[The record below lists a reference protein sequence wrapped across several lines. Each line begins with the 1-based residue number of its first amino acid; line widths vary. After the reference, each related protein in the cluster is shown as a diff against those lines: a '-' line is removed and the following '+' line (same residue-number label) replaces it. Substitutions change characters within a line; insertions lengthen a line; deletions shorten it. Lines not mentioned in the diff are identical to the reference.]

1 MQQPLYSRSHDV
13 TVSLCVHMGLYVA
26 VAVGAYAGS
35 LYVE

>member
-13 TVSLCVHMGLYVA
+13 TGLYVA